1 MFIDKT
7 VELIKGYVEIEAT
20 GGFPERFINLCS
32 HNKINIQDV
41 KMCGNKISAVTDIK
55 SYYKIRMVAKKSG
68 MKVHIIKK
76 HGLPFWMQ
84 RNRKRVGIVF
94 GFVFLFVMTFF
105 LSGRIWSVNVVG
117 NKNIPEEN
125 IINAFEEL
133 GVKTGKK
140 NENLNP
146 KEISRN
152 ALKKMDDLMWNAVN
166 VKGCKATIEVKERI
180 EKNIE
185 QEDNTPSN
193 IVASDSGQ
201 IVLIENFLGTIVVDR
216 GSAVEK
222 GDIIVTGAVTNKDN
236 TVSFYK
242 ADANVFAET
251 RNIISAKMPLK
262 NDMRVYTKVKKR
274 YFVDFFGV
282 VFPVN
287 FVFNPKDD
295 YDFSTGED
303 YLSSADVKLP
313 VGLITQRHALYNLK
327 KVKLTKQAAKL
338 MAGEKYFKT
347 FDEKLNEVKI
357 QKIQSQIT
365 CESEVWEVRSVSECI
380 ESIGVSEKMDINI
393 END

>member
-41 KMCGNKISAVTDIK
+41 KMCDNKMSAVTDIK

-94 GFVFLFVMTFF
+94 GFVFLLVMTFF

-117 NKNIPEEN
+117 NKNISEEN
-125 IINAFEEL
+125 IINVFEEL
-133 GVKTGKK
+133 GVKTGIK

-251 RNIISAKMPLK
+251 KNIISAKMPLK
-262 NDMRVYTKVKKR
+262 NDMRVYTNVKKR

-287 FVFNPKDD
+287 FVFTPKDD

-313 VGLITQRHALYNLK
+313 VGLITQRYALYNLK

-357 QKIQSQIT
+357 QKIQSEIT
-365 CESEVWEVRSVSECI
+365 CESETWEVRSVSECI